1 MPYRVLVVD
10 DSRLAR
16 MSIGRLLQTLRPAW
30 TRVEATNAAE
40 AIELQSQESI
50 DLALL
55 DFNMPGPD
63 GLSLAADL
71 HARNPEMPMAI
82 ISANSQDEIVARALA
97 LGAAFLPKPLTR
109 QALEGFLAEVDT
121 RLPPA
126 HAGGPA
132 ATE

>member
-10 DSRLAR
+10 DSKLAR

-40 AIELQSQESI
+40 AIERQSQESI

-82 ISANSQDEIVARALA
+82 ISANSQDEIVARAVA
-97 LGAAFLPKPLTR
+97 LGAVFLPKPLTR
-109 QALEGFLAEVDT
+109 EALESFLAEVDT
-121 RLPPA
+121 QLPPA
-126 HAGGPA
+126 HSGRPA